1 MEGRDLVGTA
11 IGTGT
16 SLVLVLVVLVVGR
29 LLGGDPIEGASA
41 LLVVVGVFTAT
52 LFGGYVT
59 GRNVGDRPITWGAL
73 SGLATF
79 VVAQVTVSLVRGEA
93 PNVVG
98 AIVFAML
105 FSSLG
110 AIGGF
115 LPAVLGTAA
124 RPPEEPS

>member
-1 MEGRDLVGTA
+1 MAGRDLAGTA

-16 SLVLVLVVLVVGR
+16 SLVLILVVLAAGR
-29 LLGGDPIEGASA
+29 LLGGGSLEGGSA
-41 LLVVVGVFTAT
+41 LVVVVGIFAAT

-59 GRNVGDRPITWGAL
+59 GRNVVERPITFGAL

-79 VVAQVTVSLVRGEA
+79 VVAQVTVSLARGEA
-93 PNVVG
+93 PNAVG

-105 FSSLG
+105 FTSLG

-115 LPAVLGTAA
+115 LPTVLGTAA